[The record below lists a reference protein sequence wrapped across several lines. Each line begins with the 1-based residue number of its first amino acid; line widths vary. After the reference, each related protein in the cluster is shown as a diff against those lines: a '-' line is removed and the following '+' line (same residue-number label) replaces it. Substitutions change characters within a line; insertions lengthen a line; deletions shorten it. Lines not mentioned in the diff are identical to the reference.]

1 MEDRRI
7 DFFHMSEK
15 NPLQEEQAY
24 IDSAYAARELRR
36 GNRKSGKANV
46 SSALTQ
52 PVNTLAGG
60 KLENLRLLG
69 DVNED
74 VCFANFT
81 KEDRSKIYLGKYL
94 VTDSDFEALVISWK
108 APAASDFYR
117 ANHINTCGLYGKRR
131 FIFNS
136 PNKLKDLEEV
146 IFKDLEA
153 NIKNLTR
160 STEADV
166 SDAVLDEL
174 EKGSSGSLKDIIKTI
189 HASQY
194 DIISAKRGGLHVIQG
209 APGTGKTVVG
219 VHRAS
224 WLLFPGNDESLK
236 AEKVLILGPNAAF
249 IRYIENLI
257 PSLGEEKITH
267 KDLSKLGPNV
277 SVTFND
283 TFEVAKL
290 KGSSRMKK
298 LLTKAVKDR
307 LRIPEEDI
315 IFAVPGR
322 NQNITISSVS
332 INTRIDELRTEK
344 HNYMSGR
351 SAFRVW
357 LLNEINDILQ
367 GGKGIRKLV
376 SRNSAFI
383 KESDVDSLTEKIWP
397 SMSAVNLMR
406 DLYGSQSRLLS
417 AAKDSDFLVN
427 ELIQLEKKNTSQNE
441 GWSISDVALI
451 DFVDTLIN
459 GQKEIYDY
467 IIIDEAQDL
476 TPMQIESIKKRS
488 SNGDILLMGDLA
500 QATGVW
506 IYSSW
511 QQLAD
516 LFGTTISRFDE
527 LEFGYRVPKQIFE
540 YATKV
545 LSYIDPKLNPPKL
558 VREVSESPVVNIN
571 LEHFTMHNLV
581 TDIEQ
586 DKFGEGVIGLIVS
599 DDILVDF
606 CEDLKLFN
614 VSFTELNSAGLVK
627 GLNVVPV
634 SRQKGLE
641 FDTVVIYEP
650 KAILEIPITGLRHLY
665 VAITRS
671 LNSLHFYCADNLPIE
686 LTQSCQNWQPTSNDF
701 DQTLEEVK
709 EFLQNDELIL
719 QDLIG
724 YANVKGVTLDH
735 LLNIIKQGMHLD

>member
-1 MEDRRI
+1 LI
-7 DFFHMSEK
+7 
-15 NPLQEEQAY
+15 
-24 IDSAYAARELRR
+24 
-36 GNRKSGKANV
+36 
-46 SSALTQ
+46 
-52 PVNTLAGG
+52 
-60 KLENLRLLG
+60 
-69 DVNED
+69 
-74 VCFANFT
+74 
-81 KEDRSKIYLGKYL
+81 
-94 VTDSDFEALVISWK
+94 
-108 APAASDFYR
+108 
-117 ANHINTCGLYGKRR
+117 GKRR

-160 STEADV
+160 SSETDV

-194 DIISAKRGGLHVIQG
+194 DIISSKRGGLHVIQG

-224 WLLFPGNDESLK
+224 WLLFPGNDEQLK
-236 AEKVLILGPNAAF
+236 ADRVLILGPNAAF
-249 IRYIENLI
+249 IRYIENLV
-257 PSLGEEKITH
+257 PSLGEDKITH
-267 KDLSKLGPNV
+267 KDLSKLGPNIA
-277 SVTFND
+277 VTLSES
-283 TFEVAKL
+283 FEVAKL

-298 LLTKAVKDR
+298 LLIKAVKDR
-307 LRIPEEDI
+307 LRIPDEDVN
-315 IFAVPGR
+315 FSVPGQ
-322 NQNITISSVS
+322 NQNIKISFES
-332 INTRIDELRTEK
+332 INERINELRTEK

-351 SAFRVW
+351 SALRIW

-376 SRNSAFI
+376 SRNSAYI

-397 SMSAVNLMR
+397 SISAVNLVR
-406 DLYGSQSRLLS
+406 DLYSSQSRLLS

-427 ELIQLEKKNTSQNE
+427 ELVLLEKKSTSQND
-441 GWSISDVALI
+441 GWSIADVALI
-451 DFVDTLIN
+451 DFVDTLLN

-506 IYSSW
+506 LYSSW

-516 LFGTTISRFDE
+516 LLGTTISRFDE

-545 LSYIDPKLNPPKL
+545 LSYIDPKIKPPRL

-571 LEHFTMHNLV
+571 LETLSMYNLV
-581 TDIEQ
+581 TDINN
-586 DKFGEGVIGLIVS
+586 DKFGEGIVGLIVS
-599 DDILVDF
+599 DDILVDV
-606 CEDLKLFN
+606 CEDLNLFGIN
-614 VSFTELNSAGLVK
+614 FTELNSTGLVK

-650 KAILEIPITGLRHLY
+650 KAILDTPLTGLRHLY

-671 LNSLHFYCADNLPIE
+671 LNSLHFYCAGELPIE
-686 LTQSCQNWQPTSNDF
+686 LIESCQNWQPILNDF
-701 DQTLEEVK
+701 DQISDEIK
-709 EFLQNDELIL
+709 EFVQSDNLIL

-724 YANVKGVTLDH
+724 YANVKGVTLEH
-735 LLNIIKQGMHLD
+735 LLSIIKHGIHLD

>member
-1 MEDRRI
+1 MINKKHLD
-7 DFFHMSEK
+7 
-15 NPLQEEQAY
+15 EEQEY
-24 IDSAYAARELRR
+24 IDTATSAREFRR
-36 GNRKSGKANV
+36 GNRYSGKANI
-46 SSALTQ
+46 SSALSQ
-52 PVNTLAGG
+52 PVNSLAGG
-60 KLENLRLLG
+60 RLQSLRELG
-69 DVNED
+69 DVTES

-81 KEDRSKIYLGKYL
+81 KEDDSKIYLGKYL

-108 APAASDFYR
+108 APAAADFYR
-117 ANHINTCGLYGKRR
+117 ATHINACGLVGKRR

-160 STEADV
+160 SSETDV

-194 DIISAKRGGLHVIQG
+194 DIISSKRGGLHVIQG

-224 WLLFPGNDESLK
+224 WLLFPGNDDQLK
-236 AEKVLILGPNAAF
+236 ADKVLILGPNAAF
-249 IRYIENLI
+249 IRYIEDLV
-257 PSLGEEKITH
+257 PSLGDEKITH
-267 KDLSKLGPNV
+267 KDLSKLGPNI
-277 SVTFND
+277 SVTVSD
-283 TFEVAKL
+283 SFEAAKL

-298 LLTKAVKDR
+298 LLIKAVKDR
-307 LRIPEEDI
+307 LRIPDEDI
-315 IFAVPGR
+315 NFTVPGQS
-322 NQNITISSVS
+322 QNIKISFES
-332 INTRIDELRTEK
+332 INERINELRTEK

-351 SAFRVW
+351 SAFRIW
-357 LLNEINDILQ
+357 LLNEITDILQ

-376 SRNSAFI
+376 SRNSAYI

-397 SMSAVNLMR
+397 SISAVNLIK
-406 DLYGSQSRLLS
+406 DLYSSQARLLS

-427 ELIQLEKKNTSQNE
+427 ELVMLEKKSANQND
-441 GWSISDVALI
+441 GWSISDIALI
-451 DFVDTLIN
+451 DYVDTLLN

-467 IIIDEAQDL
+467 IIVDEAQDL

-500 QATGVW
+500 QATGVLL
-506 IYSSW
+506 YSSW

-516 LFGTTISRFDE
+516 LLGTTISRLDE

-545 LSYIDPKLNPPKL
+545 LSYIDPKLKPPRL
-558 VREVSESPVVNIN
+558 VREVSESPVININ
-571 LEHFTMHNLV
+571 LENITMYTLV
-581 TDIEQ
+581 MDIIQE
-586 DKFGEGVIGLIVS
+586 KFGEGIVGLIVS

-606 CEDLKLFN
+606 CEGLKEFG
-614 VSFTELNSAGLVK
+614 VSFTELNSAGLVI
-627 GLNVVPV
+627 GINVVPV

-650 KAILEIPITGLRHLY
+650 KAILDIPLTGLRHLY
-665 VAITRS
+665 VAVTRS
-671 LNSLHFYCADNLPIE
+671 LNSLHFYCADDLPIQ
-686 LTQSCQNWQPTSNDF
+686 LTEICQNWQPTVNDF
-701 DQTLEEVK
+701 DQLSDEVK
-709 EFLQNDELIL
+709 EFLQSDELIL

-724 YANVKGVTLDH
+724 YANVKGVTLEH
-735 LLNIIKQGMHLD
+735 LLSIIQHGMNLD

>member
-1 MEDRRI
+1 MASNDSLE
-7 DFFHMSEK
+7 
-15 NPLQEEQAY
+15 EEQDY
-24 IDSAYAARELRR
+24 IDTAYSAREFRR
-36 GNRKSGKANV
+36 GNRYSGKANI
-46 SSALTQ
+46 SSALSK

-60 KLENLRLLG
+60 RLQNLRELG
-69 DVNED
+69 DITES

-81 KEDRSKIYLGKYL
+81 KEDDSKIYLGKYL

-108 APAASDFYR
+108 APAAADFYR
-117 ANHINTCGLYGKRR
+117 ATHVNACGLIGKRR

-136 PNKLKDLEEV
+136 PNKLKDFEEV

-160 STEADV
+160 SSETDV

-194 DIISAKRGGLHVIQG
+194 DIISSKRGGLHVIQG

-224 WLLFPGNDESLK
+224 WLLFPGNDEQLK
-236 AEKVLILGPNAAF
+236 ADKVLILGPNAAF
-249 IRYIENLI
+249 IRYIEDLV
-257 PSLGEEKITH
+257 PSLGEDKITH
-267 KDLSKLGPNV
+267 KDLSKLGPNI
-277 SVTFND
+277 SVTFSEF
-283 TFEVAKL
+283 FEVAKL
-290 KGSSRMKK
+290 KGSLRMKK
-298 LLTKAVKDR
+298 LLAKAVKDR
-307 LRIPEEDI
+307 LRIPDEDI
-315 IFAVPGR
+315 NFTVPGK
-322 NQNITISSVS
+322 NQNIKISFEA
-332 INTRIDELRTEK
+332 INERINELRTEK

-351 SAFRVW
+351 SAFRIW

-376 SRNSAFI
+376 SRNSAYI

-397 SMSAVNLMR
+397 SISAVNLIK
-406 DLYGSQSRLLS
+406 DLYSSQARLLS

-427 ELIQLEKKNTSQNE
+427 ELVMLEKKTANQND
-441 GWSISDVALI
+441 GWSISDIALI
-451 DFVDTLIN
+451 DYVDTLLN

-467 IIIDEAQDL
+467 IIVDEAQDL

-500 QATGVW
+500 QATGVLL
-506 IYSSW
+506 YSSW

-516 LFGTTISRFDE
+516 LLGTTISRLDE

-545 LSYIDPKLNPPKL
+545 LSYIDPKLKPPRL

-571 LEHFTMHNLV
+571 LENLNMYTLV
-581 TDIEQ
+581 TDINQE
-586 DKFGEGVIGLIVS
+586 KFGEGIVGLIVS

-606 CEDLKLFN
+606 CEGLKEFR

-627 GLNVVPV
+627 GINVVPV

-650 KAILEIPITGLRHLY
+650 KAILDIPLTGLRHLY
-665 VAITRS
+665 VAVTRS
-671 LNSLHFYCADNLPIE
+671 LNSLHFYCADDLPIQ
-686 LTQSCQNWQPTSNDF
+686 LTEICQNWQPTVNNF
-701 DQTLEEVK
+701 DQISDEVK

-724 YANVKGVTLDH
+724 YANVKGVTLEH
-735 LLNIIKQGMHLD
+735 LLSIIQHGINLD